1 VKDKQEI
8 ALFRYAIIRPLVE
21 KGIRKEEITRR
32 AAQVCA
38 KTHTFPDGS
47 YRKISKTTLRRWI
60 KSYCQ
65 GGFDALFPLERSD
78 KNQVRVVS
86 KQIIE
91 LAIALKKE
99 APERSSKMIAD
110 IIERTKGVKL
120 SERTVRRHL
129 SVHGATAK
137 ELTHKT
143 RVYGR
148 FEREKPNELWIGDA
162 LHGPKV
168 LVDGKTKKAHLFAFI
183 DDFSRVIV
191 HGEFFADET
200 LPRLERTLRVAIEKR
215 GLPDAIYVD
224 RGAVFISK
232 QFDGICARLGVRR
245 ILASPGEPA
254 GRGKIERF
262 FRTVRGQFLPE
273 VKVSKIDSLEKLNAA
288 FIAWLEVSY
297 HRRVHS
303 ETLTAPLDRF
313 LTAEI
318 KKPDPATLADAF
330 AWYQERVVT
339 KCAQVSLEGNKH
351 EVDPHLVGR
360 KVTLKFDPFDLSKI
374 EVFFKKTSFGLATPA
389 HLSRFCHSVVKI
401 DNPKESEKT
410 GIDYLALLADEHE
423 KSLNELIPYR
433 KIDGSEVDV

>member
-1 VKDKQEI
+1 MKEKEEI

-21 KGIRKEEITRR
+21 KGITKEESARR
-32 AAQVCA
+32 INEACA
-38 KTHTFPDGS
+38 KTHIFPDGS
-47 YRKISKTTLRRWI
+47 YRRVSKTTLRRWI
-60 KSYCQ
+60 KGYLT
-65 GGFDALFPLERSD
+65 GGFDALFPSARSD
-78 KNQVRVVS
+78 KNQVRVVPR
-86 KQIIE
+86 QIIE

-99 APERSSKMIAD
+99 APKRSSKMIAD
-110 IIERTKGVKL
+110 IIEKSKGVKL

-129 SVHGATAK
+129 SAHGATAK

-168 LVDGKTKKAHLFAFI
+168 LVNGKTKRAHLFAFI

-191 HGEFFADET
+191 HGEFFVDET

-215 GLPDAIYVD
+215 GVPDAIYVD

-273 VKVSKIDSLEKLNAA
+273 VKASEIDSLEKLNAA

-297 HRRVHS
+297 HKRIHS
-303 ETLTAPLDRF
+303 ETLVAPIERF

-318 KKPDPATLADAF
+318 KKPDPATLTDAF

-339 KCAQVSLEGNKH
+339 KCAQVSLEGNKY

-374 EVFFKKTSFGLATPA
+374 EIFFKKTSFGFATPA
-389 HLSRFCHSVVKI
+389 HLSRFCHSVVKQ
-401 DNPKESEKT
+401 DSPQEAQRT
-410 GIDYLALLADEHE
+410 GIDYLSILVDEHE

-433 KIDGSEVDV
+433 NAHGGGADV

>member
-1 VKDKQEI
+1 MKEKEEI

-21 KGIRKEEITRR
+21 KGVTKEEITRR
-32 AAQVCA
+32 INEACA

-47 YRKISKTTLRRWI
+47 YRKIGKTTLRRWI
-60 KSYCQ
+60 KRYSL
-65 GGFDALFPLERSD
+65 GGFEALFPLTRSD
-78 KNQVRVVS
+78 KNRVRVAP
-86 KQIIE
+86 KEIID

-99 APERSSKMIAD
+99 EPRRSSKMIAD
-110 IIERTKGVKL
+110 IIARTKGVKL

-129 SVHGATAK
+129 SANGATAK
-137 ELTHKT
+137 ELTGKT

-168 LVDGKTKKAHLFAFI
+168 LVSGKEKKTHLFAFI
-183 DDFSRVIV
+183 DDFSRLIT
-191 HGEFFADET
+191 HEEFFTDET

-215 GLPDAIYVD
+215 GVPDAIYVD
-224 RGAVFISK
+224 RGATFISK
-232 QFDGICARLGVRR
+232 QFDGICARLGIRR
-245 ILASPGEPA
+245 ILSSPGCPA

-273 VKVSKIDSLEKLNAA
+273 VEVSKIDSLEKLNAT

-303 ETLTAPLDRF
+303 ETDQAPLERF

-339 KCAQVSLEGNKH
+339 KCAQVSLEGNKY

-360 KVTLKFDPFDLSKI
+360 RVTLKFDPFDLSKI
-374 EVFFKKTSFGLATPA
+374 EVFFKKTSFGFATPA
-389 HLSRFCHSVVKI
+389 HLSRFCHSVVKQ
-401 DNPKESEKT
+401 DSPKEREKT
-410 GIDYLALLADEHE
+410 GIDYLSILTGEYE

-433 KIDGSEVDV
+433 KIDGSEESV